1 MNTKTDHAASD
12 VPAASGG
19 NAPSSSDANSLDT
32 ALPVPPPPNPN
43 FALFVSTVGG
53 LGYFPK
59 APGTLGALVGL
70 VLAVL
75 PAWLFFG
82 ISAALIDAK
91 HADASV
97 FLKVSAWYSDPFLS
111 TQIVLILFIAAL
123 GVRASNLVAKR
134 FREKDPQYVVIDEVS
149 GQHLTL
155 LLGCGVPIWW
165 KAAQP
170 VFGTLP
176 LGLITLRAAL
186 NWKYLLLGFILFRV
200 FDIWK
205 PFPARQA
212 ESLPGG
218 WGIMADDW
226 IAGFYAAIG
235 LWLARAAGF

>member
-1 MNTKTDHAASD
+1 MNTKTDPASSEDPAGASAATSS
-12 VPAASGG
+12 ASGT
-19 NAPSSSDANSLDT
+19 APNDT
-32 ALPVPPPPNPN
+32 LLSVPPPLNPT

-59 APGTLGALVGL
+59 APGTLGSLVGL
-70 VLAVL
+70 LIAVL
-75 PAWLFFG
+75 PAWAFFVLT
-82 ISAALIDAK
+82 AAIMAGN
-91 HADASV
+91 HGASV
-97 FLKVSAWYSDPFLS
+97 FLNVSDWYSDPFLWAQ
-111 TQIVLILFIAAL
+111 TVLVLLIAAV
-123 GVRASNLVAKR
+123 GVWASNLVAKR

-155 LLGCGVPIWW
+155 LLGCAVPIWW

-170 VFGTLP
+170 VIDTLP

-226 IAGFYAAIG
+226 IAGIYAAIV
-235 LWLARAAGF
+235 LWLARAAGL